1 MKVKKKENNSKM
13 MNKTSVALF
22 FASLAGVAQS
32 AHREWVLENEVTG
45 EGQFRM
51 DSGIVK
57 TQKGSLVDSI
67 RDTQFKLS
75 SQTNTS
81 PLSFD
86 SMRIFKQETETEQH
100 LKAKIH

>member
-1 MKVKKKENNSKM
+1 MEKNENNSKM
-13 MNKTSVALF
+13 MNKKTIATLF
-22 FASLAGVAQS
+22 LASMAGVAQS

-75 SQTNTS
+75 SQTNTH

-86 SMRIFKQETETEQH
+86 SMRIFKQETQTEQQ